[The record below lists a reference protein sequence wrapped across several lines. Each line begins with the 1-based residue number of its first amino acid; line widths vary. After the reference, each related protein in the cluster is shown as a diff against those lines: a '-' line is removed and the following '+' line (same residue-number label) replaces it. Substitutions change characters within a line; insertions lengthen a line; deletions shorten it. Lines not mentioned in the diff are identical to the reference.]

1 MQSTALHLEHMPLT
15 TFFLLSCGGEMTQ
28 ELCREGHC
36 EGCGKAAGEVA
47 DLHASQVGDGVEVD
61 ALEVALVG
69 HRRELP
75 PPVQRQ

>member
-1 MQSTALHLEHMPLT
+1 MKGVMRDA
-15 TFFLLSCGGEMTQ
+15 
-28 ELCREGHC
+28 
-36 EGCGKAAGEVA
+36 GKTAGEVA
-47 DLHASQVGDGVEVD
+47 DLHAGQVGDGVEVD